1 MKIALTGASSTG
13 KTTLA
18 KSLMKE
24 IDFHRQVD
32 DFLTTNARGLLERM
46 GHKSMDSMQ
55 RDELLKFQREYL
67 AHKQQME
74 EGRDRYLTD
83 RSFVDV
89 AAYWLRRDA
98 IELDPEQQA
107 EVVDVCRVAARRY
120 DLHVYCPFGVV
131 EFTSDGYRSEDLR
144 HHREIGEQIASFL
157 SEWGVRSITLDTA
170 DHEDRVARVLA
181 EVRVLSA
188 VQGLSDA
195 ADTLVHQ

>member
-18 KSLMKE
+18 DSLMKE
-24 IDFHRQVD
+24 PGFRQQVD

-46 GHKSMDSMQ
+46 GHKSMDRMR
-55 RDELLKFQREYL
+55 RDELLQFQREYL
-67 AHKQQME
+67 ALKQQME
-74 EGRDRYLTD
+74 GERDRYLTD

-98 IELDPEQQA
+98 IELGPEQR
-107 EVVDVCRVAARRY
+107 EELVEVCRVAAQRY

-131 EFTSDGYRSEDLR
+131 EFKPDGYRSEDLR

-157 SEWGVRSITLDTA
+157 SEWGVRFITLDTA
-170 DHEDRVARVLA
+170 DHGERVARVLA
-181 EVRVLSA
+181 EIRALSVA
-188 VQGLSDA
+188 PGLSEADA
-195 ADTLVHQ
+195 TRVRA